1 MTVCFDSE
9 SSRGSTFTRRLMV
22 SDDEDWTER
31 HRPSSLREMEGNDSQ
46 MRTIRRWLEQWEKG
60 GKPAKRG
67 ILLSGPPGVGKTTLA
82 KAVAKERG
90 WMIIELNASEE
101 RNAAAIR
108 KSATRGSQHISLDSF
123 SDGSNNDGKT
133 VILLDEVDHLGGGF
147 TEIPESRLERA
158 ISGDEEGPVLVG
170 DSGGKAELLRLL
182 SVTEQ
187 PVIMTCND
195 PMRLWGS
202 GRSWRRNRDRL
213 LSFAE
218 LVQFNRAGNLDM
230 RKIAHRVLD
239 SEGFSIDPGALEE
252 LVASNPGDLRAL
264 VRDLQ
269 ALCSVS
275 SGHISSEHVRDLSEV
290 AVRDVQVDVF
300 RAMRDVYSSKS
311 GKEASSILLNSDKDP
326 DQMLAWFA
334 WNNQSVFD
342 SNSLR
347 RISPAME
354 MADRSLATKFTN
366 RAFRSWYWGSA
377 LTSQSAVSEN
387 PITSEPYLGF
397 PDFLRRGGETWR
409 SRTVVEKMADIISTS
424 RSSFR
429 EEIWPILLAVHDE
442 TLGGDSHDFSVTV
455 NLGLGVEDH
464 LALHGIPKSGK
475 AGKSIVKIFEERGS
489 EVVIDEIAEKAP
501 IEEKTDNTEG
511 TQFTLDSY

>member
-1 MTVCFDSE
+1 
-9 SSRGSTFTRRLMV
+9 MV
-22 SDDEDWTER
+22 TDDEDWTER

-46 MRTIRRWLEQWEKG
+46 MRAIRRWLDHWEKG
-60 GKPAKRG
+60 EKPAKRG

-82 KAVAKERG
+82 KAIAKERG

-108 KSATRGSQHISLDSF
+108 KSATRGSQHISLDAF
-123 SDGSNNDGKT
+123 SGGANNDGRT

-147 TEIPESRLERA
+147 TEISEDRLERV
-158 ISGDEEGPVLVG
+158 ISSDEEGPVLVG

-202 GRSWRRNRDRL
+202 GRSWRRNRDRV
-213 LSFAE
+213 LSYAE
-218 LVQFNRAGNLDM
+218 LVQFKRAGNLDM

-239 SEGFSIDPGALEE
+239 SEGFTIDPGALEE

-269 ALCSVS
+269 ALCSIS
-275 SGHISSEHVRDLSEV
+275 NGHISSGDVADLSEV

-300 RAMRDVYSSKS
+300 RAMREVYSSKS
-311 GKEASSILLNSDKDP
+311 GKEASSILMNSDKDP

-342 SNSLR
+342 SKSLR

-377 LTSQSAVSEN
+377 LTSQSAVSQN
-387 PITSEPYLGF
+387 PITSDPYLGF

-442 TLGGDSHDFSVTV
+442 SLGGDSRDFSVSV

-464 LALHGIPKSGK
+464 LALHGIPKSGRE
-475 AGKSIVKIFEERGS
+475 GKSIIKFFDEAEE
-489 EVVIDEIAEKAP
+489 EVVPVEVREEVSDEGP
-501 IEEKTDNTEG
+501 SDNG
-511 TQFTLDSY
+511 NSTQFTLDSY

>member
-1 MTVCFDSE
+1 MAT
-9 SSRGSTFTRRLMV
+9 G
-22 SDDEDWTER
+22 DEDWTER
-31 HRPSSLREMEGNDSQ
+31 HRPSSLREMEGNGTQ
-46 MRTIRRWLEQWEKG
+46 MRSIRRWLDKWEAG
-60 GKPAKRG
+60 NKPAKRG

-82 KAVAKERG
+82 KAIAKERD

-108 KSATRGSQHISLDSF
+108 KSATRGSQHISLDAF
-123 SDGSNNDGKT
+123 SGGTNNDGKT

-147 TEIPESRLERA
+147 SEVSEDRLERV
-158 ISGDEEGPVLVG
+158 ISNEEDGPVLVG

-202 GRSWRRNRDRL
+202 GRSWRRNRDRV
-213 LSFAE
+213 LSHAE
-218 LVQFNRAGNLDM
+218 LVQFKRAGNLDM

-239 SEGFSIDPGALEE
+239 SEGFTIDPGALEQ
-252 LVASNPGDLRAL
+252 LLSSNPGDLRAL

-275 SGHISSEHVRDLSEV
+275 DGHISSDDVGDLSVV

-300 RAMRDVYSSKS
+300 RAMREVYSSKS
-311 GKEASSILLNSDKDP
+311 GKDANTVLLNSDKDP

-342 SNSLR
+342 SKSLQ

-366 RAFRSWYWGSA
+366 RAFRSWYWGSS
-377 LTSQSAVSEN
+377 LTSQSAVSQN
-387 PITSEPYLGF
+387 PITSDPYLGF

-409 SRTVVEKMADIISTS
+409 SRTVVDKMASIISTS
-424 RSSFR
+424 KASFR
-429 EEIWPILLAVHDE
+429 EEIWPILLAVHDDS
-442 TLGGDSHDFSVTV
+442 LGGDSSDFSISV
-455 NLGLGVEDH
+455 NLGLSVEDH
-464 LALHGIPKSGK
+464 LALHGIPKSSK
-475 AGKSIVKIFEERGS
+475 EGKSVIKSFDESVRETEDEVMIETAEEVS
-489 EVVIDEIAEKAP
+489 TNEKRS
-501 IEEKTDNTEG
+501 DSNNG